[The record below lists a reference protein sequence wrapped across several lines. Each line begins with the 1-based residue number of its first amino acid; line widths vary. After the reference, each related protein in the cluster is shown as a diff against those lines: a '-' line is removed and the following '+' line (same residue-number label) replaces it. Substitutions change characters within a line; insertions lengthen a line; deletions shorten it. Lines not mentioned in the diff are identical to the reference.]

1 MVLFPYAEDCTI
13 WRRRRNGKY
22 PTNHG
27 LHDLYL
33 LICEGLIRSWMTYST
48 GAHKTVYRRQ
58 CLPLQLRFM
67 KTRIDNEQNNSQT
80 MRALTFVRF
89 MRQILKSGPADLD
102 WIQSQ
107 GLLAVKLAQIFALRS
122 DLLSVE
128 KCRQL
133 QQLYQHASSIPSEE
147 VFDNLEKRAPEGFF
161 DAFEEID
168 KIPIAAASVGQVH
181 RARLKTGEEVV
192 IKVIKA
198 QNEKSFRRDVKRMR
212 RWLRIFLLFMPKLRK
227 VGNPVALLNHVAD
240 YTTRELDLRNEIAGA
255 DELKNIQLDIDDT
268 FQMHRLRFPKY
279 YRELSNEQVL
289 VSEFIRGDSLED
301 GIEGGTLS
309 WSTLLDLFRIHGAY
323 LFGIGTFHGDLHPGN
338 CIIDEDGMFVFIDN
352 GAICHA
358 PTHVS
363 SSLFR
368 FFEHLSAS
376 QLNDAFE
383 ALLGLSEETLDDRR
397 KEKYMARMYEIYH
410 DFEML
415 SVGEQSLTQ
424 IMMKTVRCAVEDA
437 GAVFG
442 EEAFPIIR
450 ALMYLDGLVIRTH
463 PDVKLIQSMSPYLEE
478 FRACLPIPEPV
489 SPYSK

>member
-1 MVLFPYAEDCTI
+1 
-13 WRRRRNGKY
+13 
-22 PTNHG
+22 
-27 LHDLYL
+27 
-33 LICEGLIRSWMTYST
+33 MTYST
-48 GAHKTVYRRQ
+48 GTDKTVYAIQFLFLR
-58 CLPLQLRFM
+58 LRFM
-67 KTRIDNEQNNSQT
+67 KTRIDNQQNNSGA
-80 MRALTFVRF
+80 MRALTFIRF

-301 GIEGGTLS
+301 GIDAGTLS

-397 KEKYMARMYEIYH
+397 KEKYMAKMYEIYH
-410 DFEML
+410 DFEMR

>member
-1 MVLFPYAEDCTI
+1 
-13 WRRRRNGKY
+13 
-22 PTNHG
+22 
-27 LHDLYL
+27 
-33 LICEGLIRSWMTYST
+33 
-48 GAHKTVYRRQ
+48 
-58 CLPLQLRFM
+58 
-67 KTRIDNEQNNSQT
+67 
-80 MRALTFVRF
+80 MRVWTFAKF
-89 MRQILKSGPADLD
+89 IRQILKAGPADLD

-122 DLLSVE
+122 DIIPVE

-133 QQLYQHASSIPSEE
+133 QQLYQHASSIPSES
-147 VFDNLEKRAPEGFF
+147 VFENLETRAPEGFL

-181 RARLKTGEEVV
+181 RARLKTGDDVV

-198 QNEKSFRRDVKRMR
+198 QNEKAFRRDVRRMR
-212 RWLRIFLLFMPKLRK
+212 RWLRIFLIFMPKLRK

-240 YTTRELDLRNEIAGA
+240 YTTRELDLRNEISGA
-255 DELKNIQLDIDDT
+255 DELKKIQLEIDDT

-279 YRELSNEQVL
+279 YRELSNHHVL

-301 GIEGGTLS
+301 GIDAGSLS

-338 CIIDEDGMFVFIDN
+338 CIIDDDGMFVFIDN

-358 PTHVS
+358 PKHVS

-368 FFEHLSAS
+368 FFEHLSNS
-376 QLNDAFE
+376 DYDDAFQS
-383 ALLGLSEETLDDRR
+383 LLGLSEEDLDELR
-397 KEKYMARMYEIYH
+397 KERYMSKMHQIYH
-410 DFEML
+410 DFEMR
-415 SVGEQSLTQ
+415 SIGEQSLTQ
-424 IMMKTVRCAVEDA
+424 IMMKTVRCAVEEA

-463 PDVKLIQSMSPYLEE
+463 PDVKLILSMSPYLEE
-478 FRACLPIPEPV
+478 FRTCLSIPEPYP
-489 SPYSK
+489 PYKN

>member
-1 MVLFPYAEDCTI
+1 MKHYLIFCKGTQVGMRI
-13 WRRRRNGKY
+13 W
-22 PTNHG
+22 
-27 LHDLYL
+27 
-33 LICEGLIRSWMTYST
+33 
-48 GAHKTVYRRQ
+48 
-58 CLPLQLRFM
+58 
-67 KTRIDNEQNNSQT
+67 
-80 MRALTFVRF
+80 TFARF
-89 MRQILKSGPADLD
+89 MRQILKSGPADLE

-122 DLLSVE
+122 DLLPVE

-133 QQLYQHASSIPSEE
+133 QQLYQHASSIPSEA
-147 VFDNLEKRAPEGFF
+147 VFQNLEKRAPKGFF
-161 DAFEEID
+161 EAFEEID
-168 KIPIAAASVGQVH
+168 SVPIAAASVGQVH
-181 RARLKTGEEVV
+181 RARLKTGEDVV

-198 QNEKSFRRDVKRMR
+198 QNEKSFRRDVRRMR
-212 RWLRIFLLFMPKLRK
+212 RWLRIFLIFMPKLRR

-255 DELKNIQLDIDDT
+255 DELKEIQMDIDDT

-279 YRELSNEQVL
+279 YHELSNEHVL

-301 GIEGGTLS
+301 GIDSGTLS

-338 CIIDEDGMFVFIDN
+338 CIIDDDGMFVFIDN

-363 SSLFR
+363 SALFR
-368 FFEHLSAS
+368 FFEHLSNS
-376 QLNDAFE
+376 NLNGAFE
-383 ALLGLSEETLDDRR
+383 ALLGLSEDTLDEKK
-397 KEKYMARMYEIYH
+397 KEEYMAKMYDIYH
-410 DFEML
+410 DFEMR

-463 PDVKLIQSMSPYLEE
+463 PDVKLIRSMSPYLEE

-489 SPYSK
+489 PRYTN